1 MGGKG
6 LQKMNFWRLI
16 RVVTQKKWIILGV
29 MGVTL
34 LVIAIAA
41 PKPRVVY
48 EATAAVSPSPQ
59 AMLGG
64 MGTTVKD
71 GDYASRP
78 DRNVIL
84 GTLINLAESSEV
96 FEEAMA
102 FVAKPLDQQQDSM
115 AALGKSFQRPLQQ
128 VNRVEVDPGVV
139 VTYATYRKD
148 VLQIA
153 PVVNPA
159 IGDGGT
165 TTDVIRIT
173 VRLRDGDA
181 APYVA
186 NAIAYAFCNIYQ
198 EKNRTATDQYIGFL
212 QTSKESARKE
222 LNELRNQIMS
232 YKRGNRVVSVDAE
245 TSSAL
250 SSLAEYENVR
260 STAES
265 AVREAEAALQD
276 IDSQLRAQ
284 PLVTRDRLPSEMNPN
299 VKKLQEELAA
309 AEAELRLL
317 AQRYKPAHDVY
328 KAAEARIRVLKD
340 RIEKEG
346 QTYSPAA
353 VNEIHKD
360 LVKKRSEA
368 RYALAT
374 ARAKLATASASV
386 ARAQTRI
393 SSLTEAEPRLAELT
407 TDYTQ
412 ADNNYRLLSDKLA
425 QAQIAEKELQRNGS
439 IIPYGWARG
448 AEGPIIE
455 GPSRKA
461 LLVYG
466 LVLSLVMGVALV
478 VWLDSIDNKM
488 RNAGDVEKLL
498 ELPAIGLTPQLTAR
512 DGVLP
517 KLTHIYPLSAS
528 AESYRILRTNILFA
542 LRDNPFKTLM
552 VATAR
557 PGQGGTTTICNL
569 AIALAQV
576 GKRIVLIDADMRRP
590 SLHKFFGVPNEAGLS
605 TLLQGEGSLTD
616 AFQKTD
622 IDNLIVIPAGPQ
634 PLNPSELIASDA
646 MRDLVKRLEDHCDLV
661 LFDTPSAIV
670 FSDAPML
677 ASWVD
682 AVVMVVSANQAP
694 RGTERE
700 TRDLLRRAKANI
712 LGVVVNRMAPEN
724 VDSCYFYSHYYSD
737 SAVHPPDTALG
748 SGNGR
753 RGDTEVAEN
762 RTRAIPAAVASKAAG
777 EADAAAEQ
785 EAQGGD
791 GDNPFPD

>member
-1 MGGKG
+1 
-6 LQKMNFWRLI
+6 MNFWRLI
-16 RVVTQKKWIILGV
+16 RVITQKKWIILGV
-29 MGVTL
+29 VGVTL

-59 AMLGG
+59 AMLGDI
-64 MGTTVKD
+64 GTTVKD
-71 GDYASRP
+71 GNYLTRP

-84 GTLINLAESSEV
+84 GTLINLAESGEV
-96 FEEAMA
+96 FEEAMD
-102 FVAKPLDQQQDSM
+102 FIAKPLEQQEESM
-115 AALGKSFQRPLQQ
+115 AVLGKSFQRPLRQIT
-128 VNRVEVDPGVV
+128 RIEVSPGNVI
-139 VTYATYRKD
+139 TYATYKKD
-148 VLQIA
+148 VVQIA

-159 IGDGGT
+159 IGEKGT

-181 APYVA
+181 APYFA

-198 EKNRTATDQYIGFL
+198 EKNRTATGQYIGFL
-212 QTSKESARKE
+212 ETSKEAARRE
-222 LNELRNQIMS
+222 LNELRREIAG

-250 SSLAEYENVR
+250 SSLAGYENAR

-265 AVREAEAALQD
+265 AVREAEAALRD
-276 IDSQLRAQ
+276 IDAQLAIQ

-299 VKKLQEELAA
+299 VKRLQEELAA

-328 KAAEARIRVLKD
+328 KAAETRIRVLKD

-353 VNEIHKD
+353 VNEIHRD

-368 RYALAT
+368 QYELAT
-374 ARAKLATASASV
+374 ARAKLAAASANV
-386 ARAQTRI
+386 ARAQNRI
-393 SSLTEAEPRLAELT
+393 SNLTEAEPRLAELT

-412 ADNNYRLLSDKLA
+412 ADNNYRLLSEKLA

-448 AEGPIIE
+448 AEGPIVE

-461 LLVYG
+461 LLIYG
-466 LVLSLVMGVALV
+466 LVLSLVMGIALV
-478 VWLDSIDNKM
+478 VWLDSIDNRM
-488 RNAGDVEKLL
+488 RNAADVERLL

-590 SLHKFFGVPNEAGLS
+590 SLHRFFGVPNEAGLS
-605 TLLQGEGSLTD
+605 TLLQGEGALTD

-622 IDNLIVIPAGPQ
+622 IDNLIVIPAGPR
-634 PLNPSELIASDA
+634 PLNPSELLGSDA

-677 ASWVD
+677 ASWID
-682 AVVMVVSANQAP
+682 AVIMVVSANQVP
-694 RGTERE
+694 RGTETQ
-700 TRDLLRRAKANI
+700 TRDLLKRAKANI
-712 LGVVVNRMAPEN
+712 LGVVVNKMAPEN

-737 SAVHPPDTALG
+737 SAVHHPDTALE
-748 SGNGR
+748 SGNGKR
-753 RGDTEVAEN
+753 SDAKVAGSEAK
-762 RTRAIPAAVASKAAG
+762 AIPAAVASV
-777 EADAAAEQ
+777 EAEDKPKQDTE
-785 EAQGGD
+785 
-791 GDNPFPD
+791 DNPFPD